1 MAFTNSN
8 IDWTT
13 YPFGEESLEDFATM
27 TRPINHWD
35 EVNDENENMFLTS
48 NSTSPM
54 SIVFEVDFN
63 SSLNK
68 HEVDVCNQ
76 ASFNQDQDQDCSTAS
91 LKSFVK
97 SWPADNDE
105 EGQLMKAPSN
115 KSLWPAGG
123 DVCVEKW
130 KVQTPNHTH
139 NQTTGTSVMDLR

>member
-63 SSLNK
+63 SS
-68 HEVDVCNQ
+68 
-76 ASFNQDQDQDCSTAS
+76 
-91 LKSFVK
+91 
-97 SWPADNDE
+97 
-105 EGQLMKAPSN
+105 
-115 KSLWPAGG
+115 
-123 DVCVEKW
+123 
-130 KVQTPNHTH
+130 
-139 NQTTGTSVMDLR
+139 